1 MVLYKNAILSR
12 YYRYFRHFTQI
23 KKPPQ
28 ISVKWTFDGHY
39 ELIQRRLEVLKMN
52 ELMETLK
59 KFAGKRRE
67 ISLIEIRKYD
77 NDYEEA
83 MDRTVNLRDQYEAM
97 HLKPEEK
104 QTIDALLDALDDVEV
119 TQVDLSYLAGLADC
133 LLILD
138 RLQLIQL

>member
-1 MVLYKNAILSR
+1 
-12 YYRYFRHFTQI
+12 
-23 KKPPQ
+23 
-28 ISVKWTFDGHY
+28 
-39 ELIQRRLEVLKMN
+39 MN